1 MKILI
6 TGSNGFLAHFLIEK
20 FKIKNKIFKVDL
32 PNFNILDFKKIN
44 NLIAKT
50 KPGLIIHTAA
60 AKGANKSNL
69 NPKKFIDVNSF
80 GTLNICE
87 SMRINRIKKLVY
99 ISSCSFYKRKK
110 TEIFEDDSVENN
122 TPYGFGKY
130 MGELIVNYYANKYS
144 LNAISLRPN
153 LITGNKLK
161 EDNLFFNIIDEV
173 LKKNTAT
180 VFGKGDHH
188 REFIH
193 PNDIYSAIELWIK
206 KKNKAKFE
214 YYNISNN
221 RYKII
226 DAVKKTLTFLN
237 KGKIILQKKNSSTFS
252 VKLNC
257 EKIKKELKWNPQYN
271 LDYIIK
277 DNYEAFK

>member
-6 TGSNGFLAHFLIEK
+6 TGSKGFLSHFLIEK
-20 FKIKNKIFKVDL
+20 FKSQNIIFQVDL
-32 PNFNILDFKKIN
+32 PDVNILDFKIIN
-44 NLIAKT
+44 KFIKNK
-50 KPGLIIHTAA
+50 KPDLIIHTAA

-69 NPKKFIDVNSF
+69 DPKTFIDINAF

-87 SMRINRIKKLVY
+87 SMRINKIKKLVY

-110 TEIFEDDSVENN
+110 TEIFEDDPIDNN

-130 MGELIVNYYANKYS
+130 IGEKIVNYYSNKYS
-144 LNAISLRPN
+144 LNSVAFRPN
-153 LITGNKLK
+153 LITGNRLK
-161 EDNLFFNIIDEV
+161 DDNLFYSIIEEV
-173 LKKNTAT
+173 LKKGTAS
-180 VFGKGDHH
+180 VFGNGKHI

-193 PNDIYSAIELWIK
+193 PFDIYTAIKLWIK
-206 KKNKAKFE
+206 KKNKMKFE
-214 YYNISNN
+214 YYNITNN
-221 RYKII
+221 RYII
-226 DAVKKTLTFLN
+226 LDAIKRILFFLK
-237 KGKIILQKKNSSTFS
+237 KGKIILKKKNSRSFS

-257 EKIKKELKWNPQYN
+257 QKIKKELKWSPKLD